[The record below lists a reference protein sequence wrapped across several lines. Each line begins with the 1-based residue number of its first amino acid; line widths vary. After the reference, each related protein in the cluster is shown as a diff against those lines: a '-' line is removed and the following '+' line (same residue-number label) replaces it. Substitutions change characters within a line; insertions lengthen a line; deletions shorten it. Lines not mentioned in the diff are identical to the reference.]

1 MDWNRRN
8 HHHAPGQGRKARLGH
23 GTNPAVVIIDF
34 QRAFTEHAGCGQHT
48 MDALK
53 ATAELLDTARA
64 HGVPVIHVALVVSEL
79 EDRMLAQR
87 MRSSLTAQ
95 CRRGDP
101 QAELHPLVLRL
112 PGDHYVEKSVAS
124 AFYNTSLD
132 ALPAELGVDEIVLCG
147 TSISGCVRATAVD
160 AAYRSYFVSLVEE
173 RRDDFRPLSREASP
187 VGHRRSLRRC
197 GPLAEMTHHFEQ
209 RSALTLAAQKGQP
222 PNAEQ

>member
-1 MDWNRRN
+1 MDWNQEITTMRQAR
-8 HHHAPGQGRKARLGH
+8 AAKPRLGH

-101 QAELHPLVLRL
+101 QAELHPLVPRL

-132 ALPAELGVDEIVLCG
+132 ALLAELGVDEIVLCG

-173 RRDDFRPLSREASP
+173 CCDDFRPLSREASLWDIADRFGD
-187 VGHRRSLRRC
+187 VV
-197 GPLAEMTHHFEQ
+197 PLAEMTHHFEQ
-209 RSALTLAAQKGQP
+209 RSALTLAAQKG
-222 PNAEQ
+222 